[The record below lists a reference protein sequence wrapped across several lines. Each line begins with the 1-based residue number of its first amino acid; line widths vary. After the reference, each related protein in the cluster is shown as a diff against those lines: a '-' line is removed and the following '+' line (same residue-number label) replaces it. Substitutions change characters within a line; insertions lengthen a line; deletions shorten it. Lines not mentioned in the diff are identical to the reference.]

1 MMLFNKVSL
10 PNGEKMIA
18 VDTNIIVRFLTRD
31 DEQQYQK
38 SYQIFADSKQL
49 FIPATVILETEWV
62 LRFSYGFPSERI
74 NYALTGLLKLN
85 NVNTENKTAVIKALE
100 WHKNGMDFAD
110 ALHLS
115 CSLHT
120 DKFLSFDKKFI
131 KKALGLNIEMNLIVP

>member
-1 MMLFNKVSL
+1 MRQFNKVLL

-38 SYQIFADSKQL
+38 AYQIFADSEQL

-62 LRFSYGFPSERI
+62 LRFSYNFPSDRI
-74 NYALTGLLKLN
+74 IYAMTGLLKLN
-85 NVNTENKTAVIKALE
+85 NVNTENKTAVINALE

-110 ALHLS
+110 ALHLA

-120 DKFLSFDKKFI
+120 DKFVSFDKKLI
-131 KKALGLNIEMNLIVP
+131 KKALSLNIDMNLIEP

>member
-1 MMLFNKVSL
+1 M

-38 SYQIFADSKQL
+38 AYQIFADSEQL

-62 LRFSYGFPSERI
+62 LRFSYNFPSDRI
-74 NYALTGLLKLN
+74 IYAMTGLLKLN
-85 NVNTENKTAVIKALE
+85 NVNTENKTAVINALE

-110 ALHLS
+110 ALHLA

-120 DKFLSFDKKFI
+120 DKFVSFDKKLI
-131 KKALGLNIEMNLIVP
+131 KKALSLNIDMNLIEP

>member
-1 MMLFNKVSL
+1 
-10 PNGEKMIA
+10 MIA

-38 SYQIFADSKQL
+38 AYQIFADSEQL

-62 LRFSYGFPSERI
+62 LRFSYNFPSDRI
-74 NYALTGLLKLN
+74 IYAMTGLLKLN
-85 NVNTENKTAVIKALE
+85 NVNTENKTAVINALE

-110 ALHLS
+110 ALHLA

-120 DKFLSFDKKFI
+120 DKFVSFDKKLI
-131 KKALGLNIEMNLIVP
+131 KKALSLNIDMNLIEP